1 MHHLIAVT
9 LPVRDND
16 GSNFD
21 HHHDNLQASLLDIA
35 GGYSSQA
42 INGAWKSEDGRV
54 YRDESVRY
62 ETLVSV
68 EDSESA
74 YWEIVKVAER
84 IAKESLQECLLVTIS
99 EGHIVRYVEAK

>member
-9 LPVRDND
+9 LPIRDND
-16 GSNFD
+16 GSNLD

-42 INGAWKSEDGRV
+42 IGGAWRSEDGRV
-54 YRDESVRY
+54 YRDESIRY
-62 ETLVSV
+62 ETLVKV
-68 EDSESA
+68 ADSESA
-74 YWEIVKVAER
+74 YWKIVEVAER

-99 EGHIVRYVEAK
+99 DGHIVRYVEG

>member
-1 MHHLIAVT
+1 MHHLITIT
-9 LPVRDND
+9 LPIRDND
-16 GSNFD
+16 GSSLS

-42 INGAWKSEDGRV
+42 ISGAWKSEDGRV
-54 YRDESVRY
+54 YRDESIRY

-74 YWEIVKVAER
+74 YWEIAKVVER
-84 IAKESLQECLLVTIS
+84 IAKDSLQECILVTIS
-99 EGHIVRYVEAK
+99 EGHIVRYVEG